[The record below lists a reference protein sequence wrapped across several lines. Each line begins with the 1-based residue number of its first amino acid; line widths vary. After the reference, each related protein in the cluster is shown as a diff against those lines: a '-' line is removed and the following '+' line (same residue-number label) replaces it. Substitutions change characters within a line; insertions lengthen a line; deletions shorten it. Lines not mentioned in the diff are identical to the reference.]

1 MHIYDHIKG
10 WFALQVNEAGQPIHY
25 MLAAEF
31 GSPFVLAYVASYM
44 LVTMGC
50 LAIVFCGPLGPT
62 LFSFAYVG
70 CTYTGY
76 V

>member
-1 MHIYDHIKG
+1 MIFELFPFG
-10 WFALQVNEAGQPIHY
+10 QVNEAGQPIHY

-50 LAIVFCGPLGPT
+50 WAKGRAGLAP
-62 LFSFAYVG
+62 
-70 CTYTGY
+70 
-76 V
+76 